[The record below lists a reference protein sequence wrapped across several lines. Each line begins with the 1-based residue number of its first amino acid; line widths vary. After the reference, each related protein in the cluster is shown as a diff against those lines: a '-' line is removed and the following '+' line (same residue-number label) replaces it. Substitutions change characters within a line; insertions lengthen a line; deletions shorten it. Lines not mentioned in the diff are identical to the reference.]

1 MNGDSE
7 HKYQFSYVTIPGVEV
22 YLRLISSFR
31 FFSSSFYLCLQP
43 PSSTYYSTVPGDMT
57 TSRMSNSTFS
67 PTYDDP
73 ARSDEESDQYGGST
87 YSGGGPYARAI
98 DSVSQSGTAKRLSK

>member
-1 MNGDSE
+1 M
-7 HKYQFSYVTIPGVEV
+7 
-22 YLRLISSFR
+22 SS
-31 FFSSSFYLCLQP
+31 
-43 PSSTYYSTVPGDMT
+43 
-57 TSRMSNSTFS
+57 SRMSNSTFS

-98 DSVSQSGTAKRLSK
+98 DSVSQSGTAKRLSKCSSLLLLQYVIFNVLNIKDVQFCYYTHQINSSKRCCITCIIM

>member
-1 MNGDSE
+1 
-7 HKYQFSYVTIPGVEV
+7 
-22 YLRLISSFR
+22 
-31 FFSSSFYLCLQP
+31 
-43 PSSTYYSTVPGDMT
+43 MT
-57 TSRMSNSTFS
+57 ASRISNSTFS

-98 DSVSQSGTAKRLSK
+98 DSVSQSGTAKRLSKFILDLFFLFNRSNLIIELMKLWV

>member
-1 MNGDSE
+1 
-7 HKYQFSYVTIPGVEV
+7 
-22 YLRLISSFR
+22 
-31 FFSSSFYLCLQP
+31 
-43 PSSTYYSTVPGDMT
+43 MT
-57 TSRMSNSTFS
+57 TSRMSNNSAFS

-98 DSVSQSGTAKRLSK
+98 DSVSQSGTAKRLSKWMLVGLYFL

>member
-1 MNGDSE
+1 MVILTFGL
-7 HKYQFSYVTIPGVEV
+7 FP
-22 YLRLISSFR
+22 
-31 FFSSSFYLCLQP
+31 QP

-57 TSRMSNSTFS
+57 ASRMSNNSAFS

-98 DSVSQSGTAKRLSK
+98 DSVSQSGTAKRLSKLILLCVLKL

>member
-1 MNGDSE
+1 
-7 HKYQFSYVTIPGVEV
+7 
-22 YLRLISSFR
+22 
-31 FFSSSFYLCLQP
+31 
-43 PSSTYYSTVPGDMT
+43 MT
-57 TSRMSNSTFS
+57 ASRMSNSTFS

-98 DSVSQSGTAKRLSK
+98 DSVSQSGTAKRLSKSIPPPFFLPFFLLFFNHSF

>member
-1 MNGDSE
+1 
-7 HKYQFSYVTIPGVEV
+7 
-22 YLRLISSFR
+22 
-31 FFSSSFYLCLQP
+31 
-43 PSSTYYSTVPGDMT
+43 MT
-57 TSRMSNSTFS
+57 SSRMSNSAFS

-98 DSVSQSGTAKRLSK
+98 DSVSQSGTAKRLSKYVCCLYYTSHRLYFTL